1 MVLTNNILM
10 NSKHFMLSMLA
21 AFALAGCTNDDATS
35 GKDDNSTISDG
46 TPRYIT
52 VCISNTDGALQGKST
67 TSANAAKA
75 QGTRANFQ
83 TGNADE
89 NTVNNVRFYF
99 FNEDGSTASVK
110 GSGSSA
116 VNYLDWTPT
125 TDETNGSTTNN
136 GDVNVEKTLM
146 AHLVINTSEGDR
158 LPNKMLA
165 VLNYDFTSSN
175 GSKSLTQLREMTGNY
190 ATLAVGGT
198 FVMANSV
205 YSDNNQERI
214 STTTIT
220 SNEMQ
225 TSEDGAK
232 ANPVQM
238 YVERNV
244 AKVTVLDGNATKTG
258 NGNYNVND
266 AAGGALTID
275 IINSASTTEPKTLYF
290 KLSGWGLTATTNKAW
305 LSKHINPQW
314 SFPNWT
320 NSPTPGISSGRA
332 WNDEANYRSYWAYNV
347 ITQNNS
353 DGSGQ
358 VYDKSYNGMST
369 ALQTYVYTN
378 ENAATQIEE
387 GGEREFPTQ
396 VVVAGTLVDES
407 GNPVTVGEF
416 AGTYYTEDALKKVL
430 YNNLALYTENFE
442 SGSTETRKKLD
453 IKYLKF
459 ISESA
464 AVNKRGE
471 TALTSQAGNAR
482 CYVELALNESSSDGD
497 VYSGK
502 LYTSSGKDATA
513 YNATSAEV
521 LTALKTAGQALL
533 YENGQTYYWFKV
545 KHFAEKDKGEYGVA
559 RNHMYNCKINSITG
573 LGTPVFDPTETIY
586 PETPVDVDTY
596 IAAKINI
603 LSWRNVDSDVD
614 LGK

>member
-1 MVLTNNILM
+1 MER
-10 NSKHFMLSMLA
+10 KHFMLSLFA
-21 AFALAGCTNDDATS
+21 AFALAGCTSDDTTVS
-35 GKDDNSTISDG
+35 SNSEISDG

-52 VCISNTDGALQGKST
+52 MSISSTDGALYGKST
-67 TSANAAKA
+67 TSANAVKA
-75 QGTRANFQ
+75 QGTRTNFQ
-83 TGNADE
+83 TGGAAE
-89 NTVNNVRFYF
+89 NTVNKVRFYF
-99 FNEDGSTASVK
+99 FNEDGTTASVK
-110 GSGSSA
+110 GSGSTA
-116 VNYLDWTPT
+116 VNYLDWTE
-125 TDETNGSTTNN
+125 DVESGSTTNS
-136 GDVNVEKTLM
+136 GDVNVEKTLV

-165 VLNYDFTSSN
+165 VLNYDFTSNN
-175 GSKSLTQLREMTGNY
+175 GSKSLTQLREITDDY
-190 ATLAVGGT
+190 ATLADGGT

-205 YSDNNQERI
+205 YSDDNQERI

-220 SNEMQ
+220 SNEMR
-225 TSEDGAK
+225 TSESDAT

-244 AKVTVLDGNATKTG
+244 AKVTVLDGNATKTD
-258 NGNYNVND
+258 NGNYNIKD
-266 AAGGALTID
+266 ADGNALTINV
-275 IINSASTTEPKTLYF
+275 INSGNASEQKTLYF
-290 KLSGWGLTATTNKAW
+290 KLAGWSLTATTDKAF

-314 SFPNWT
+314 SFSNWT
-320 NSPTPGISSGRA
+320 NSPTSGIAAGRA
-332 WNDEANYRSYWAYNV
+332 WNDEANHRSYWAYNV
-347 ITQNNS
+347 ISQNNS
-353 DGSGQ
+353 DGSGC
-358 VYDKSYNGMST
+358 VYNKSYNDMST

-378 ENAATQIEE
+378 ENAATQITE
-387 GGEREFPTQ
+387 GGEREYPTQ
-396 VVVAGTLVDES
+396 VVVAGTLVDAD
-407 GNPVTVGEF
+407 GNAVTVGEF

-430 YNNLALYTENFE
+430 YNNLSLYTDEYE

-471 TALTSQAGNAR
+471 TALNDQKSNAR
-482 CYVELALNESSSDGD
+482 CYVELALNESSADGD

-502 LYTSSGKDATA
+502 LYTSSGKDATG
-513 YNATSAEV
+513 YDATSAEV

-533 YENGQTYYWFKV
+533 YNDGQTYYWFKV
-545 KHFAEKDKGEYGVA
+545 RHLADKDKGEYGVV

-573 LGTPVFDPTETIY
+573 LGTPVFNPTETIY
-586 PETPVDVDTY
+586 PETPIDVDTY